1 MKVGSVVP
9 EKKPDV
15 GFQECGNLSDSFLGK
30 CETQEGFT
38 GGGSSFISSGE
49 ILCWI
54 FMKLYNHELN
64 YILM

>member
-1 MKVGSVVP
+1 MKVGSVVA

-15 GFQECGNLSDSFLGK
+15 GSQECGNLSESFLGK
-30 CETQEGFT
+30 CGTQEDFT
-38 GGGSSFISSGE
+38 GGGGSFISSGE

-54 FMKLYNHELN
+54 FMKLYSHELN